1 MQSGM
6 ALAQIQTADML
17 RSKRKELHEVSLAV
31 NETKLEIDRVRGR
44 LEQWEEAR
52 LVTSGCGRVGG

>member
-1 MQSGM
+1 
-6 ALAQIQTADML
+6 ML